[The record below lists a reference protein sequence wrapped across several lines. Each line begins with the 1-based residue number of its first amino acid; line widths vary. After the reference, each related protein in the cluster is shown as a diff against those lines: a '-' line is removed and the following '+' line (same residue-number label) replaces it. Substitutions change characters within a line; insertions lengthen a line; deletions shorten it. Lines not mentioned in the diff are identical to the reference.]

1 MFERILVPLDGS
13 ETAEAALAYVA
24 LLPSEQV
31 RLLAVESDR
40 ADLTAVCTAARD
52 CKAYLE
58 AVAAPLRERGHDV
71 DTLVAF
77 GNPAEQILALAAAA
91 DLVVIGSHG
100 HGGVKRFILGCIADE
115 VARHAPVPVMIV
127 RGGSRS
133 GSAPAVQLTRIVVPL
148 DGSELAEQAVPVAAA
163 VAADLGVPV
172 HLLRVL
178 DIDALRATV
187 QAGIHTAAA
196 YMRSREEIQ
205 HYAEEYLAEQAQQ
218 LRNRDLTA
226 TGEVLTGSPAV
237 TLLDVI
243 QPVDLVVM
251 TTHGRGGVRRWL
263 LGSVADKLVRAAAA
277 PVLLVPASG
286 PEPAAPVVESRAS
299 AGVST

>member
-1 MFERILVPLDGS
+1 MYERILVPLDGS

-24 LLPSEQV
+24 LLPSERV
-31 RLLAVESDR
+31 RLLAVECDR
-40 ADLTAVCTAARD
+40 ADLSAVCTAARD

-58 AVAAPLRERGHDV
+58 AVAAPLREQGRDV

-91 DLVVIGSHG
+91 DLVVMGSHG
-100 HGGVKRFILGCIADE
+100 HGGVKRFVLGSVADE

-127 RGGSRS
+127 RGGP
-133 GSAPAVQLTRIVVPL
+133 GSPPAVQLTRIVVPL

-163 VAADLGVPV
+163 LAADLGVPV

-187 QAGIHTAAA
+187 QAGIHAAAA
-196 YMRSREEIQ
+196 YMRSQEEIQ
-205 HYAEEYLAEQAQQ
+205 RYAEEYLAEQAQH

-226 TGEVLTGSPAV
+226 TAEVLTGSPAV
-237 TLLDVI
+237 TLLDAI
-243 QPVDLVVM
+243 RPDDLVVM

-277 PVLLVPASG
+277 PVLLVRASG
-286 PEPAAPVVESRAS
+286 PEPAAPGDESRAS
-299 AGVST
+299 AGAST